1 VKGAGDTFE
10 ITPTKAINE
19 ATFTIRV
26 KNSSLIDYEKIK
38 TINFT
43 LVAKEIVKHNPKFSE
58 VPVVVRILDRND
70 NYPEFTK
77 SVYEVF
83 VPENCDIGATVAW
96 VQALDDDSGVFGTMG
111 IRYTQL
117 AGSIQHM

>member
-1 VKGAGDTFE
+1 M
-10 ITPTKAINE
+10 INE
-19 ATFTIRV
+19 ATFTVRV
-26 KNSSLIDYEKIK
+26 KNASNLDYEKIK
-38 TINFT
+38 MINFT

-58 VPVVVRILDRND
+58 VPVVVHVLDRND

-83 VPENCDIGATVAW
+83 VPENCDVGTTVAW
-96 VQALDDDSGVFGTMG
+96 VQALDDDSGRYGTMG
-111 IRYTQL
+111 IRYTNL